1 MAVGKSVFYLF
12 QFLRFKFRLR
22 FRTVQV
28 GNNFK
33 LITMLNIQIKTE
45 DFIDLVNSGV
55 LNIPLNEIEEI
66 KSKIKIN
73 PIKNGNNFFTST
85 KIVNEEL
92 KKIILTY
99 STRLEL
105 I

>member
-1 MAVGKSVFYLF
+1 
-12 QFLRFKFRLR
+12 
-22 FRTVQV
+22 
-28 GNNFK
+28 
-33 LITMLNIQIKTE
+33 MLNIQIKTE